1 MLSVIIDGASNRSS
15 DEIIGLNFFWRRI
28 LWDPVAQ
35 KDDDESIEQMHIY
48 CAISIAEK
56 PWWSHCDLNTRPSGY
71 QPDARTKLSYGTT
84 R

>member
-35 KDDDESIEQMHIY
+35 KDDDESIEQMHIC
-48 CAISIAEK
+48 CAIF
-56 PWWSHCDLNTRPSGY
+56 P
-71 QPDARTKLSYGTT
+71 
-84 R
+84 